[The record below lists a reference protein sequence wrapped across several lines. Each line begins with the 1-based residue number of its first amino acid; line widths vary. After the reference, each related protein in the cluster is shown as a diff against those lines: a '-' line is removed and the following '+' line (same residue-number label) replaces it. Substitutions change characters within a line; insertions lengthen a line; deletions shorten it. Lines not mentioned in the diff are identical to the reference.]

1 MKVAC
6 VIPARFGSTRF
17 PGKPLVEI
25 RKKPLIQW
33 VVEGAKKAKT
43 VSDVIVATDHQ
54 EIAEAAKKAGAL
66 VVMTDSDLPSGSDR
80 IFAATKKLNYD
91 IIINIQGDEP
101 LVNADWIDSMA
112 KELSQNSS
120 LSMATFAHPLHE
132 ADIEN
137 KNAVKVILNKNH
149 EAIYFSRWPIPF
161 SRKSYQEIGSE
172 VRCYKHI
179 GVYGYQAA
187 FLKTFCETPP
197 SSLEIAE
204 SLEQLR
210 ALDLG
215 AKIKVFLVNEATLG
229 IDTPEDLVKFEQH
242 LLAKGI

>member
-25 RKKPLIQW
+25 RNKPLIQW
-33 VVEGAKKAKT
+33 VVEGAKKAQ
-43 VSDVIVATDHQ
+43 SACDIIVATDHTG
-54 EIAEAAKKAGAL
+54 IAEAAKKAGAI
-66 VVMTDSDLPSGSDR
+66 VAMTDSDLPTGSDR
-80 IFAATKKLNYD
+80 IFAATKNLDYD

-101 LVNADWIDSMA
+101 LVNAEWIDLMV
-112 KELSQNSS
+112 KELSANPSIA
-120 LSMATFAHPLHE
+120 MATFAHPLHDSE
-132 ADIEN
+132 IEN
-137 KNAVKVILNKNH
+137 KNSVKVILNQQH

-161 SRKSYQEIGSE
+161 SRKSFQEIGME
-172 VRCYKHI
+172 TRCYKHI
-179 GVYGYQAA
+179 GVYGYQAS
-187 FLKTFCETPP
+187 FLKKFCEAPP

-229 IDTPEDLVKFEQH
+229 IDTPEDLIKFEKH

>member
-25 RKKPLIQW
+25 RQKPLIEW
-33 VVEGAKKAKT
+33 VIEGAKKAKA
-43 VSDVIVATDHQ
+43 VSDVIVATDHVG
-54 EIAEAAKKAGAL
+54 IAEVAARAGAV
-66 VVMTDSDLPSGSDR
+66 VVMTDPDLPSGSDR
-80 IFAATKKLNYD
+80 IYAATKDLGYD
-91 IIINIQGDEP
+91 VIINIQGDEP

-112 KELSQNSS
+112 KELSENVH
-120 LSMATFAHPLHE
+120 LSMATFAHPLQDSE
-132 ADIEN
+132 IEN
-137 KNAVKVILNKNH
+137 KNAVKVILNQQQ

-161 SRKSYQEIGSE
+161 SRKSFQEIGSQTQ
-172 VRCYKHI
+172 CYKHI
-179 GVYGYQAA
+179 GIYGYQAS
-187 FLKTFCETPP
+187 FLKKFCETPP

-215 AKIKVFLVNEATLG
+215 AKIKVFIVNEATLG
-229 IDTPEDLVKFEQH
+229 IDTPEDLVKFEAH